1 MNCGNTEE
9 EKRLFEKYS
18 NYSSEQL
25 RNILDFREDYTEEAV
40 KVAQS
45 ILDSRGNDISEEIDE
60 SLEWYYMKKGDK
72 VGPVIEE
79 HIIEQV
85 KECHLSYETLV
96 WKRGMTEWKT
106 VDESEIGINK
116 PVFKENGMSYLCL
129 IVMVCMPI
137 INTILWNLVDV
148 YGLSPFIRILGFV
161 PLIFWDVDWHYLK
174 SLGIRGAWRIWGFFL
189 PPVYLFIRAKKTN
202 KNYVW
207 GIVAVVVLLLMVLV

>member
-1 MNCGNTEE
+1 MSGKNKFIKKFVSFAAVVALLLGQVNYGYAVETE
-9 EKRLFEKYS
+9 KILTQQS
-18 NYSSEQL
+18 NDDTMVGS
-25 RNILDFREDYTEEAV
+25 V
-40 KVAQS
+40 KVQ
-45 ILDSRGNDISEEIDE
+45 
-60 SLEWYYMKKGDK
+60 GDK